1 MSVVLA
7 RGEARPI
14 GPRATELAVQDFAA
28 PSREVAAA
36 PRVADL
42 VDERALDSQ
51 RGRLYAAAAPM
62 LIGLYDPYLAAL
74 GGGEKYFLTILE
86 EATRIPGAEVLLLSP
101 DPPDAAAWRR
111 LGIDVP
117 PGAYTWVRADDAVVT
132 ERSREL
138 DLLVAMSNDVPP
150 LNHARRA
157 VAMVQFPTRPR
168 DSRRERA
175 LALALGAIGRRRA
188 PAALQSYGT
197 FICNSRFTS
206 TYLARRLGIA
216 DAVVIPP
223 PVDERTAP
231 PPAKQASIAAVG
243 RFFTGRHNKRHDVLI
258 RAFASLHGRLG
269 GDSEWKLHL
278 VGGAAS
284 DLRTQAHLDD
294 LRRLAAELPVSFHVN
309 APAEERD
316 AVLARSALFWHATGF
331 GEREERHP
339 ERLEHFGIA
348 TVEAMAHGA
357 VPLVVPAGGQREI
370 VVDGETGRHWTLTEE
385 LVSRSAELIADD
397 AGRER
402 MSAAAHE
409 ASRRFAKPR
418 FLAAV
423 REHVLTP

>member
-1 MSVVLA
+1 
-7 RGEARPI
+7 
-14 GPRATELAVQDFAA
+14 
-28 PSREVAAA
+28 
-36 PRVADL
+36 
-42 VDERALDSQ
+42 
-51 RGRLYAAAAPM
+51 M

-86 EATRIPGAEVLLLSP
+86 EATRIRGAEVLVFSP
-101 DPPDAAAWRR
+101 DPPDPGAWRR

-117 PGAYTWVRADDAVVT
+117 TGAFAWVRADDAVVT

-150 LNHARRA
+150 INHARRA

-168 DSRRERA
+168 DSLRERA

-188 PAALQSYGT
+188 PAALHSYGT
-197 FICNSRFTS
+197 FICNSRFTR
-206 TYLARRLGIA
+206 THIERRLGIA
-216 DAVVIPP
+216 GAIVIPP
-223 PVDERTAP
+223 PVDEPAASP
-231 PPAKQASIAAVG
+231 PPKQASIAAVG

-258 RAFASLHGRLG
+258 RAFGSLHRRLG
-269 GDSEWKLHL
+269 GERGWRLHL
-278 VGGAAS
+278 VGGATS
-284 DLRTQAHLDD
+284 DRQTQAHMDD

-316 AVLARSALFWHATGF
+316 AVLSRSALFWHATGF
-331 GEREERHP
+331 EEREDRHP

-357 VPLVVPAGGQREI
+357 VPLVVPGGGQGEI
-370 VVDGETGRHWTLTEE
+370 VADGETGRHWTRVDE
-385 LVSRSAELIADD
+385 LVSQSAELIADD
-397 AGRER
+397 AWRAQ
-402 MSAAAHE
+402 MSAAARE

-418 FLAAV
+418 FLASV